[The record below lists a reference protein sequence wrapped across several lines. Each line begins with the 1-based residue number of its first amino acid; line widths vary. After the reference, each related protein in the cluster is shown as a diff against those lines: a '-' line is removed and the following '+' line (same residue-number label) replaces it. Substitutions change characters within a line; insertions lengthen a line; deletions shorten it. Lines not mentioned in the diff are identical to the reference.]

1 MYGKFGVLIM
11 IKKLFLFSVKEIE
24 VNFFRIVVIECK
36 VNINEFLYI
45 VGVYFFLE
53 NNIEVYKD

>member
-1 MYGKFGVLIM
+1 M